1 MKRLNTISLS
11 FIVIYTMNM
20 ESTLSFYS
28 ALGMEFI
35 EEQHGSSNLVHHAH
49 ACNLGSIVL
58 EIYPYQATLL
68 NPENKQKMGAE
79 SRFGFNV
86 TSLEERLCNLEKLGI
101 KSKLSSKVKNNE
113 QRVSVTDPD
122 GRVILL
128 TEISSVD

>member
-1 MKRLNTISLS
+1 MKRVNTISLS

-35 EEQHGSSNLVHHAH
+35 EEQHGPSNLVHH

-68 NPENKQKMGAE
+68 NPENKQKMVAE

-86 TSLEERLCNLEKLGI
+86 TSLEEILCNLEKLGI